1 MIYLFVIIIIFKF
14 SYSNADETTYAD
26 SHGPISIMG
35 DHTHKKNDFMFSYRF
50 MSMHMNNIKQGTKKV
65 SVGNTMRAPNGA
77 SNGSGTYMNAPEKMS
92 MDMHMFGAMYAPLDL
107 LTVMIMTSY
116 NEKEMTSRR
125 MPMAGGAKFD
135 VNSSGF
141 GDLRS
146 TFLIKTYNSK
156 SMKNHVGL
164 GMSFPTGSIN
174 KRDRTPMSND
184 ARLGYGMQN
193 GTGTFDGYILF
204 NNLNNFGKFK
214 LGEQIF
220 FKIPVSG
227 KNNYGYRYG
236 KEIDLNLWLS
246 YRFLNNLSSSFKV
259 NYQFKDEMIGS
270 DNEMNKRMS
279 IVMDSENQGF
289 QKINLGFGINLVNH
303 KKYLKNHRLALEVIV
318 PVYEKFKGLQMSE
331 DFRILIGWQY

>member
-1 MIYLFVIIIIFKF
+1 MIYLFVIIIFKF
-14 SYSNADETTYAD
+14 SYLNAHEIAYAD

-50 MSMHMNNIKQGTKKV
+50 MSMQMNNIKQGTKKV
-65 SVGNTMRAPNGA
+65 NSGNTMRAPNGA
-77 SNGSGTYMNAPEKMS
+77 SDGSGTYMNAPEKMS
-92 MDMHMFGAMYAPLDL
+92 MDMHMFGAMYAPLEL

-146 TFLIKTYNSK
+146 TFLINTYNSK

-220 FKIPVSG
+220 FKMPVSG

-279 IVMDSENQGF
+279 IVMDSKNQGF

-303 KKYLKNHRLALEVIV
+303 KRYLKNHRLALEIIV

-331 DFRILIGWQY
+331 NFRILIGWQY

>member
-1 MIYLFVIIIIFKF
+1 MLYLLIITIIFKF
-14 SYSNADETTYAD
+14 SHLIAHEITYAD

-50 MSMHMNNIKQGTKKV
+50 MSMQMNNIKQGTKKV

-77 SNGSGTYMNAPEKMS
+77 SNGSGAYMNAPEKMS

-116 NEKEMTSRR
+116 NEKEMTIRR
-125 MPMAGGAKFD
+125 MPMTGGAKFD

-146 TFLIKTYNSK
+146 TFLFNTYNSK
-156 SMKNHVGL
+156 SIKNHVGL

-227 KNNYGYRYG
+227 KNNHDYKYG

-246 YRFLNNLSSSFKV
+246 YRFLNNVSGSFKV

-270 DNEMNKRMS
+270 DNDMNKRMS
-279 IVMDSENQGF
+279 IVMDSKNHGS
-289 QKINLGFGINLVNH
+289 QKISLGFGINLVNH
-303 KKYLKNHRLALEVIV
+303 KEYMNNHRLALEVIV
-318 PVYEKFKGLQMSE
+318 PVYEKFRGLQMSE
-331 DFRILIGWQY
+331 DFRIIIGWQY

>member
-1 MIYLFVIIIIFKF
+1 
-14 SYSNADETTYAD
+14 
-26 SHGPISIMG
+26 MG

-50 MSMHMNNIKQGTKKV
+50 MSMQMNNIKQGTKKV
-65 SVGNTMRAPNGA
+65 NSGNTMRAPNGA
-77 SNGSGTYMNAPEKMS
+77 SDGSGTYMNTPEKMS
-92 MDMHMFGAMYAPLDL
+92 MDMHMFGAMYAPLEL

-146 TFLIKTYNSK
+146 TFLINTHNSK

-259 NYQFKDEMIGS
+259 NYQFKDEIIGS

-331 DFRILIGWQY
+331 NFRILIGWQY

>member
-14 SYSNADETTYAD
+14 SYSNAHEITYAD

-50 MSMHMNNIKQGTKKV
+50 MSMQMNNIKQGTKKV

-164 GMSFPTGSIN
+164 GMSFPTGSLN

>member
-1 MIYLFVIIIIFKF
+1 
-14 SYSNADETTYAD
+14 
-26 SHGPISIMG
+26 
-35 DHTHKKNDFMFSYRF
+35 
-50 MSMHMNNIKQGTKKV
+50 
-65 SVGNTMRAPNGA
+65 
-77 SNGSGTYMNAPEKMS
+77 MNAPEKMS

-174 KRDRTPMSND
+174 KRDRTPVSND

-259 NYQFKDEMIGS
+259 NYQFKDEMNGS

>member
-1 MIYLFVIIIIFKF
+1 
-14 SYSNADETTYAD
+14 
-26 SHGPISIMG
+26 
-35 DHTHKKNDFMFSYRF
+35 
-50 MSMHMNNIKQGTKKV
+50 
-65 SVGNTMRAPNGA
+65 
-77 SNGSGTYMNAPEKMS
+77 
-92 MDMHMFGAMYAPLDL
+92 
-107 LTVMIMTSY
+107 
-116 NEKEMTSRR
+116 
-125 MPMAGGAKFD
+125 
-135 VNSSGF
+135 
-141 GDLRS
+141 
-146 TFLIKTYNSK
+146 
-156 SMKNHVGL
+156 
-164 GMSFPTGSIN
+164 MSFPTGSIN

-331 DFRILIGWQY
+331 NFRVLIGWQY